1 MIFKNISLGFLVKA
15 VASFDDTL
23 TRIPVIASLTK
34 TRIGKVAF
42 SIGTLLSLTAAIIL
56 AILFSEAI
64 KSVPG
69 VRYIIA
75 GIIITLAIGIYFGL
89 FMPERKKQTAKE
101 VAKIKKI
108 SNARFLELIGLG
120 FVISFLTILDDII
133 VIVPIFLERNFYEK
147 TLVIIGIY
155 VATLIQVSIAIYFA
169 ERVDKL
175 RFKKELAAAS
185 LIIIAILIAFKII

>member
-15 VASFDDTL
+15 AASFDDTL

-34 TRIGKVAF
+34 TRTGKVAF
-42 SIGTLLSLTAAIIL
+42 SIGTLLSLTAALIL
-56 AILFSEAI
+56 ALLFSEAI
-64 KSVPG
+64 KGVPG

-75 GIIITLAIGIYFGL
+75 GIIVTLAIAIYFGL
-89 FMPERKKQTAKE
+89 FMPDRKKQSVKE
-101 VAKIKKI
+101 VEKIKKI
-108 SNARFLELIGLG
+108 SNARFLELIGAG
-120 FVISFLTILDDII
+120 FIISFLTILDDII
-133 VIVPIFLERNFYEK
+133 VIVPIFLERSFYDRAW
-147 TLVIIGIY
+147 VIVGIY

-185 LIIIAILIAFKII
+185 LIIIATLIVFEVI